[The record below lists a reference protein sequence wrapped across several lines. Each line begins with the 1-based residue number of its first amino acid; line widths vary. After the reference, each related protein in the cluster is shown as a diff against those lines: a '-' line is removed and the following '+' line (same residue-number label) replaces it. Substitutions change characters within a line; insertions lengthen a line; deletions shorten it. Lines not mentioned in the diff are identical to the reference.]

1 MPDITVQRHGD
12 RWSVAEEGAG
22 SPSKEFPTRE
32 AAEMAARQMAAGGT
46 VEVREEDPTG
56 LADRQDPSAG
66 EPTHGGAADAG
77 GEGSVDGP
85 GLPGA
90 SRGDLAGEEARER
103 QSGL

>member
-1 MPDITVQRHGD
+1 
-12 RWSVAEEGAG
+12 
-22 SPSKEFPTRE
+22 
-32 AAEMAARQMAAGGT
+32 MAARQMAAGGT

-66 EPTHGGAADAG
+66 EPTHGGPSESG
-77 GEGSVDGP
+77 GEGSGHGS

-90 SRGDLAGEEARER
+90 PRGDLTGEEARER